1 MIKAIVGAGG
11 KTSLIKRLAK
21 EYVEQGKKVL
31 VTTSTHMFVESDTLL
46 SDNAREII
54 ARLDEYSYAMAGIPA
69 GEKIKALSESTYLEV
84 CERADV
90 VLIEADGSKHLP
102 IKYPTESEPVI
113 YENVDGIVVVCGLH
127 ALGRE
132 MRDAAHRLELV
143 KKCLSVSDYTI
154 VSPEHIQKLVMEG
167 YVKPLREKYP
177 EKKIT
182 IEPNH
187 DGSLY
192 QKVIARMIADEQ
204 DVSVIKKEWFEPQPQ
219 LVVCGGGHVA
229 YDLVQMASRLDFY
242 IKVIDDREQFA
253 NEERFPWADEV
264 ICDSFKN
271 LDNHLDDHGYYVVV
285 TRGHMADY
293 DCVKTIISKEYHY
306 LGMIGSKAKVAA
318 TFDKL
323 RAESVGE
330 DKIKTIHAPI
340 GLDIK
345 ARTPAEIAI
354 SILAE
359 IIQEKNRRYLSFVS
373 RELLNVREKGVL
385 CIITEK
391 KGSAP
396 RGAGSMMFV
405 GENGTIDTIG
415 GGAVEM
421 AAIKDAKNITK
432 AVEKEYLLDS
442 SESAQLGMIC
452 GGSNKVLFV
461 PIN

>member
-1 MIKAIVGAGG
+1 
-11 KTSLIKRLAK
+11 
-21 EYVEQGKKVL
+21 
-31 VTTSTHMFVESDTLL
+31 
-46 SDNAREII
+46 
-54 ARLDEYSYAMAGIPA
+54 
-69 GEKIKALSESTYLEV
+69 
-84 CERADV
+84 
-90 VLIEADGSKHLP
+90 
-102 IKYPTESEPVI
+102 
-113 YENVDGIVVVCGLH
+113 
-127 ALGRE
+127 
-132 MRDAAHRLELV
+132 
-143 KKCLSVSDYTI
+143 
-154 VSPEHIQKLVMEG
+154 
-167 YVKPLREKYP
+167 
-177 EKKIT
+177 
-182 IEPNH
+182 
-187 DGSLY
+187 
-192 QKVIARMIADEQ
+192 
-204 DVSVIKKEWFEPQPQ
+204 
-219 LVVCGGGHVA
+219 
-229 YDLVQMASRLDFY
+229 
-242 IKVIDDREQFA
+242 
-253 NEERFPWADEV
+253 
-264 ICDSFKN
+264 
-271 LDNHLDDHGYYVVV
+271 
-285 TRGHMADY
+285 
-293 DCVKTIISKEYHY
+293 
-306 LGMIGSKAKVAA
+306 VAA

-323 RAESVGE
+323 RAESVEE

-415 GGAVEM
+415 GGAIEM